1 MVEIVVLD
9 DDICCIE
16 AIKDISRRHFGHVDE
31 EYELR
36 CHTDTEEFLNEMK
49 ERECDIILLDMELPG
64 TSGLEVGSKVKLC
77 QPDAVLIFITNYV
90 EYAVAAYEV
99 NAFRYIPK
107 IMMEEKLPE
116 AYTVLTNE
124 MKLKEKRYFI
134 VMNGSNLEKIPEDHI
149 LYIIKE
155 KKYIRIVH
163 KGGESKVRMT
173 MNEAYE
179 QLNPANFVKIYRSY
193 VASLKHIMSLKDHQV
208 KMRDGAFLPVS
219 QPQLRNV
226 KNRVKEY
233 WSIKR

>member
-1 MVEIVVLD
+1 M
-9 DDICCIE
+9 
-16 AIKDISRRHFGHVDE
+16 
-31 EYELR
+31 
-36 CHTDTEEFLNEMK
+36 
-49 ERECDIILLDMELPG
+49 
-64 TSGLEVGSKVKLC
+64 
-77 QPDAVLIFITNYV
+77 
-90 EYAVAAYEV
+90 AAYEV

-179 QLNPANFVKIYRSY
+179 QLNPA
-193 VASLKHIMSLKDHQV
+193 SLKHIMSLKDHQV